1 MNSRQYQVFVV
12 KFGTVMAPSLRL
24 RSRSTSASMS
34 IADSRPVPS
43 HTGHIPSGR
52 LNENAP
58 ELPACGSPSRLNSMR
73 NIA

>member
-1 MNSRQYQVFVV
+1 
-12 KFGTVMAPSLRL
+12 
-24 RSRSTSASMS
+24 MS